1 MFPSSV
7 ISCTWRTGPGKLV
20 WPERQSASTC
30 TQPRRRPPALL
41 CLEPNEKSELDVPLG
56 ESCDRHPARPGEA
69 LASTSVSKDTASLT
83 YIMRVWVGPLPALG
97 PLHPAWGRVQCCCL
111 VDGDSSGG
119 ARP

>member
-1 MFPSSV
+1 MARETEREYMHTASAPPS
-7 ISCTWRTGPGKLV
+7 R
-20 WPERQSASTC
+20 AAM
-30 TQPRRRPPALL
+30 PRAKREVP
-41 CLEPNEKSELDVPLG
+41 ELDVPLG
-56 ESCDRHPARPGEA
+56 ESCDRHPTRPGEA

-97 PLHPAWGRVQCCCL
+97 PLHPALGRVQCCCL